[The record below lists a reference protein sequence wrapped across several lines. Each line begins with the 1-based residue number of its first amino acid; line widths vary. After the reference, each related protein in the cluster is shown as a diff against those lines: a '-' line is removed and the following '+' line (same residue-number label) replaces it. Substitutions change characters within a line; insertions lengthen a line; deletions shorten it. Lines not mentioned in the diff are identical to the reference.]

1 MGLGCLDSFCWFYQV
16 AFFQVVLF
24 VRLQIVI
31 DRRLFLWRDNVM
43 RGIFLRRFKLI
54 FWQSF
59 ANLFCNDSVF
69 LSKVIFHWWIL
80 VSIVCVFARLKNL
93 FLIFHWRVVPFALI
107 NFDLLEY
114 LFLEHLTTIWR
125 IAPMFY
131 HLHWRLILLMVIR
144 SWSKMLRL
152 HWTELVIFWHEVL
165 VASLLL
171 IFMSVVLG
179 IELSLLLFILL
190 HFVIVLAES
199 VLFFLLRFSFLSLMI
214 EFLAQ
219 LTKII
224 HDW

>member
-1 MGLGCLDSFCWFYQV
+1 
-16 AFFQVVLF
+16 
-24 VRLQIVI
+24 
-31 DRRLFLWRDNVM
+31 M

-59 ANLFCNDSVF
+59 ANLICNDSVF

-107 NFDLLEY
+107 NFDLLED
-114 LFLEHLTTIWR
+114 LFLETLTIWR

-131 HLHWRLILLMVIR
+131 HLRWRLILLMVIR
-144 SWSKMLRL
+144 SWSKILRL

-165 VASLLL
+165 VDSLLL
-171 IFMSVVLG
+171 VFMSVLLG

-190 HFVIVLAES
+190 HFVIVLADS
-199 VLFFLLRFSFLSLMI
+199 VLSFRLRFSFLSVMI
-214 EFLAQ
+214 EFLTQ